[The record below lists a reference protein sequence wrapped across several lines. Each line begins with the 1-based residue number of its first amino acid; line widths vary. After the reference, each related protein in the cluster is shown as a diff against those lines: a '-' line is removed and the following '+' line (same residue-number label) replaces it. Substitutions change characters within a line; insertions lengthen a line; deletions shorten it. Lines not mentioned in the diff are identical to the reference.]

1 VIDRANIE
9 RAAGHFQPDDGSF
22 ERLARR
28 RDRRRRNQRLA
39 AGALGVGIMIAG
51 VFVAASLLRSGG
63 VPGGG
68 TADPT
73 PAPSLPALRRN
84 AEVLQHACCEGGIQG
99 VDPTTGASRLLVE
112 KGVIDAAWSP
122 DGTRLAYELPCIPTD
137 EQTPLCDTPESRQS
151 GVWIL
156 DAGGE
161 PRQLVSYFGAG
172 MYYEG
177 TSGYPDAG
185 FAWSPDGSR
194 IAFAQPGNDPGLYV
208 ADADGS
214 GPTFLPGTEGARA
227 ARPAWAPDG
236 SRIAFA
242 DRRGVFIVSLDGGGP
257 TLVSDRGGDPAW
269 SPDGTHLAFSTSDGI
284 VVVDADGSGPIGVG
298 NGYEFAWS
306 PGGDRIV
313 YHIEKSVS
321 GGFLEEL
328 WVVSADG
335 SDPTPILRSDCC
347 SGIVD
352 GSLAWSPD
360 GTRVAFLTSE
370 RDGDEPW
377 RMIDASGDGA
387 SHAIEELPE
396 IDVLEVL
403 GWLPCLC
410 TLGGL
415 A

>member
-1 VIDRANIE
+1 VIDRASIE

-39 AGALGVGIMIAG
+39 AGALGVAIMIAG
-51 VFVAASLLRSGG
+51 VLVAASFLRSGS

-73 PAPSLPALRRN
+73 PAPSLPTLRRD
-84 AEVLQHACCEGGIQG
+84 AEVLLHACCDGGIQA

-112 KGVIDAAWSP
+112 KGVTDAAWSP
-122 DGTRLAYELPCIPTD
+122 DGTRMAYELPCIPTD

-172 MYYEG
+172 KYYEG
-177 TSGYPDAG
+177 TSGYPDVG

-242 DRRGVFIVSLDGGGP
+242 DRSGVFIVSLDGGEP
-257 TLVSDRGGDPAW
+257 MLVSDHGGDPAW

-352 GSLAWSPD
+352 GSLTWSPD
-360 GTRVAFLTSE
+360 GTRVAFLASE

-377 RMIDASGDGA
+377 RTIDARGDSA

>member
-63 VPGGG
+63 LPGGG

-73 PAPSLPALRRN
+73 PTPSLPALRRN

-112 KGVIDAAWSP
+112 KGVTDAAWSP
-122 DGTRLAYELPCIPTD
+122 DGTRMAYELPCIPTD

-227 ARPAWAPDG
+227 ARLAWAPDG

-352 GSLAWSPD
+352 GSLTWSPD
-360 GTRVAFLTSE
+360 GSRVAFLTSE

-377 RMIDASGDGA
+377 RTIDASGDSA

>member
-1 VIDRANIE
+1 VIDRASIE

-39 AGALGVGIMIAG
+39 AGALGVAIMIAG
-51 VFVAASLLRSGG
+51 VLVAASLLRSGS
-63 VPGGG
+63 VPGGA

-73 PAPSLPALRRN
+73 PAPSLPTLRRD
-84 AEVLQHACCEGGIQG
+84 AEVLQHACCDGGIQA

-112 KGVIDAAWSP
+112 KGVTDAAWSP
-122 DGTRLAYELPCIPTD
+122 DGIRMAYELPCIPTD
-137 EQTPLCDTPESRQS
+137 EQTPICDTPESRQS

-177 TSGYPDAG
+177 ASGYPDVG

-242 DRRGVFIVSLDGGGP
+242 DRRGVFIVSLDGGEP
-257 TLVSDRGGDPAW
+257 MLVSDHGGDPAW

-352 GSLAWSPD
+352 GSLTWSPD
-360 GTRVAFLTSE
+360 GTRVAFLASE

-377 RMIDASGDGA
+377 RTIDARGDSA